1 MSILESIAHGSA
13 ILATELGV
21 LLAMAVGALAEM
33 PKNIEIVAHRG
44 ASHDAPEN
52 TLAAINLAWQRGAD
66 AVEIDVYLSAD
77 GQIVTSHDATTKR
90 TAGVDRKVV
99 DQTLEELKALD
110 VGRWKDPRFAGERI
124 PTLEEILKTVPDGR
138 RMFIEVKCGPE
149 IVGELRRVCL
159 QSGKS
164 PWQTTVISFNL
175 DVIRAVKKN
184 MPGVPAYWVM
194 SVTPRQPNPKEPKHV
209 PLEERIRAAKE
220 AYADGLD
227 VNCKSPVDAEYV
239 ATVRRAG
246 LELHAWT
253 VDDAGRAKELARVG
267 IDSITTNRPGWLR
280 QQLDMKMP

>member
-1 MSILESIAHGSA
+1 MRVLKSMTGGLVVLGMM
-13 ILATELGV
+13 LGV
-21 LLAMAVGALAEM
+21 LAMAIDASADGPRPVA
-33 PKNIEIVAHRG
+33 IVAHRG

-52 TLAAINLAWQRGAD
+52 TLAAINLAWEQGAD

-77 GQIVTSHDATTKR
+77 GHVVAAHDATTKR
-90 TAGVDRKVV
+90 TAGVDRMVAE
-99 DQTLEELKALD
+99 QTLAELKTLD

-149 IVGELRRVCL
+149 IVEALRRVCL
-159 QSGKS
+159 ESGKS

-175 DVIRAVKKN
+175 EVVREVKKT

-194 SVTPRQPNPKEPKHV
+194 SVTPRAADPNEPKNV
-209 PLEERIRAAKE
+209 PLAQQIPAAKE
-220 AYADGLD
+220 AGADGLD
-227 VNCKSPVDAEYV
+227 VNWKSGIDADYL

-253 VDDAGRAKELARVG
+253 VNDAEQARTLAAVG
-267 IDSITTNRPGWLR
+267 IDSITTDRPGWLR
-280 QQLDMKMP
+280 EQLGIGVD